1 VGGGVGGGVATGS
14 GRGGGELGGGAAA
27 GGHATS
33 TSIAITLVAK
43 FRVTTVPIVHFAGG
57 R

>member
-1 VGGGVGGGVATGS
+1 MGGGVGGGVATGS
-14 GRGGGELGGGAAA
+14 GRGGELGGGAAA